1 MTARRVASRAP
12 VAWAALSIGLV
23 ALALLP
29 PLQRAGAGRGAALS
43 TLSAQAPVLG
53 NTVLLGLGQ
62 AAAVAVLAGV
72 LALAQ
77 SHDFRGR
84 RLQHL
89 LLVAPLLLPPW
100 AMALALV
107 VLFGRA
113 GLLPD
118 PAGRS
123 IYGADGLLL
132 AGSLQMLP
140 LGYLGMLVGR
150 RGVDQRAIDQ
160 ARVLGV
166 PGPVARRRFA
176 WPRLAEATVAVG
188 VMVFVEAITDLAN
201 PLVLGGGFEVLASR
215 VHLAVATEYDL
226 AGAAA
231 LAVGLALPTLLL
243 SVPALRSVVRASHL
257 HVLRSPAPAQRTRP
271 EGTVWLAVAVAW
283 VVAGV
288 NTALLATV
296 VLGSLGLGSG
306 DSPGIQYLGAA
317 VQGRGREALGHSL
330 ALPLLVL
337 PPLAVTAVGLALVAR
352 RSGAC
357 GQVVRASLWLLGA
370 LPGVL
375 VGVSLLLVVNQVGS
389 GRAASQAFG
398 WMTAVAI
405 GLVHLLRTLPSA
417 VEQLLAVL
425 DQQPRGV
432 EETARLLEPRRG
444 RRFVAHRWPLLAPVM
459 GQVLVTSFL
468 RTLTAVSSVV
478 FLTNS
483 HVALSSV
490 RALSQID
497 VGHVAGSCA
506 TAVWLSAL
514 GLLVVAACRPVRP
527 TGE

>member
-1 MTARRVASRAP
+1 MTAWRVASRAP
-12 VAWAALSIGLV
+12 LAGAALSIGLV

-43 TLSAQAPVLG
+43 TFSAQAPVLG

-62 AAAVAVLAGV
+62 AVAVGLLAGV

-77 SHDFRGR
+77 SLDFRGR

-107 VLFGRA
+107 VLFGRG

-160 ARVLGV
+160 ARVLGL
-166 PGPVARRRFA
+166 PGSSARRRFA

-188 VMVFVEAITDLAN
+188 LMVFVEAITDLAN

-215 VHLAVATEYDL
+215 VHLAVTTEYDL

-243 SVPALRSVVRASHL
+243 SLPVLRSSVRAGHL
-257 HVLRSPAPAQRTRP
+257 HVLRSPRPGRCTRP
-271 EGTVWLAVAVAW
+271 TGFEWLAVSLAWLVAAANAV
-283 VVAGV
+283 
-288 NTALLATV
+288 LLATV
-296 VLGSLGLGSG
+296 LFGSLGLGSG
-306 DSPGIQYLGAA
+306 DSPGLQHLVAA
-317 VQGRGREALGHSL
+317 VQGRGREALGYSL
-330 ALPLLVL
+330 ALALLVL
-337 PPLAVTAVGLALVAR
+337 PPLAAIATGLALVAR
-352 RSGAC
+352 RPGAC
-357 GQVVRASLWLLGA
+357 GRVVRASLWLLGS

-375 VGVSLLLVVNQVGS
+375 VGVSLLLVVHQAGS

-405 GLVHLLRTLPSA
+405 GLVHLLRTLPGA

-432 EETARLLEPRRG
+432 EETARLLEPVPW
-444 RRFVAHRWPLLAPVM
+444 RRFAAHRWPLLAPVL

-514 GLLVVAACRPVRP
+514 GLLVVALCRPVRP
-527 TGE
+527 AGG

>member
-1 MTARRVASRAP
+1 MTAGRVASRAP
-12 VAWAALSIGLV
+12 VAGAALSIGLV

-62 AAAVAVLAGV
+62 AVVVGLLAGV

-77 SHDFRGR
+77 SLDFRGR

-107 VLFGRA
+107 VLFGRG

-160 ARVLGV
+160 ARVLGL
-166 PGPVARRRFA
+166 PGSSARRRFA

-188 VMVFVEAITDLAN
+188 LMVFVEAITDLAN

-215 VHLAVATEYDL
+215 VHLAVTTEYDL

-243 SVPALRSVVRASHL
+243 SLPVLRSSVRAGHL
-257 HVLRSPAPAQRTRP
+257 HVLRSPRPGRRTRP
-271 EGTVWLAVAVAW
+271 TGFEWLAVTLAWLVAAANAV
-283 VVAGV
+283 
-288 NTALLATV
+288 LLATV
-296 VLGSLGLGSG
+296 LFGSLGLGSG
-306 DSPGIQYLGAA
+306 DSPGLQHLVAA
-317 VQGRGREALGHSL
+317 VQGRGREALGYSL
-330 ALPLLVL
+330 ALALLVL
-337 PPLAVTAVGLALVAR
+337 PPLAAIATGLALVAR
-352 RSGAC
+352 RPGAC
-357 GQVVRASLWLLGA
+357 GRVVRAGMWLLGS

-375 VGVSLLLVVNQVGS
+375 VGVSLLLVVHQAGS

-405 GLVHLLRTLPSA
+405 GLVHLLRTLPGA

-432 EETARLLEPRRG
+432 EETARLLEPVRW
-444 RRFVAHRWPLLAPVM
+444 RRFTAHRWPLLAPVL

-514 GLLVVAACRPVRP
+514 GLLVVAVCRPVRP
-527 TGE
+527 AGE